1 MKSEIDTLKE
11 QLESVSGIEKVDILN
26 RLSDSF
32 FDQSETT
39 ALEYAKEAL
48 DLARE
53 TRYRQGEA
61 IALRRIG
68 KIFYELGDYTEAMPN
83 YQASLEIEKEINI
96 VPSIAGLL
104 NNIAK
109 IHGQTRDF
117 EKALEINMEAM
128 KLLEGTVEN
137 DSIARIILNN
147 IGNCYLHLGDYDK
160 SLEFYKRS
168 LSICEESGDLG
179 GVALN
184 LSNIAL
190 LHQNHGKI
198 DEALEYYRKAL
209 DIRKELKHKFGLA
222 STLIKMGNCIM
233 ESGEI
238 SRAREYLEE
247 GMQIAEE
254 ENFKDLVK
262 DGLIYTGI
270 VLEQEGKYKE
280 ALDFHKRSFELRET
294 IYNEKHS
301 QAIAK
306 IQAQFD
312 LKQKM
317 VEIEELEAKVRERT
331 ADIARKNEELELD
344 ITERKL
350 AEEALRQSDERYR
363 SLIENAPNMIMT
375 VDCDGNILSMN
386 RIVPGL
392 SPDEVIGK
400 NHLDFVGPEYRDRVA
415 ENIEAV
421 IKTGEAISYQTRGVG
436 PDGRE
441 SFYETFVG
449 PLMQEG
455 KIVGATLIITDITER
470 KRAEEKLRES
480 EERYHQFFEDDL
492 TGDYISTQDG
502 KFLACNPAF
511 ARMFGFKTVE
521 EALATPAD
529 SIYLDPKDRKELLDL
544 IKKKKKL
551 EFYELDLRHRDG
563 RILHIIEN
571 SVGKFN
577 EQGELVQIKG
587 YLIDNTEH
595 KQAEEALRE
604 SEKQF
609 RGLVENAP
617 VGIYRTTPDGKIL
630 MVNPVITRM
639 LGYSSTEELMSRNV
653 EKDRLIPETSK
664 DQFREQ
670 IERDGEIKGLES
682 LWFKKDGSETFVR
695 ESARCIRD
703 EEGNVQYYEGIV
715 EEITEHRQ
723 LEEQF
728 RQSQK
733 MEGIGRLAGGVAHDF
748 NNLLTV
754 ISGHAELA
762 AITLNK
768 QDPLHDDLKEI
779 QNAAHRAAQ
788 LTRQLLAFSRKQ
800 TLQPKILDMN
810 DIVRELDKM
819 LKRVI
824 GEDIDL
830 ETIAAPDLWRVN
842 ADPGQIEQVIINLA
856 INARDAMPGGG
867 KLVIETQNVELDE
880 EYTGKHPEVK
890 PGPHVM
896 LAISDNGCGM
906 KEELKSQIF
915 EPFFTTKEKGKGT
928 GLGLSTVYGI
938 VKQSGGSIWVYSE
951 LDAGTTFK
959 VYLPMVTQEADEL
972 SREADVSEAPRGTET
987 ILLVEDEEGVR
998 KLAVR
1003 ILKKLG
1009 YKVLDAE
1016 SGVDALVM
1024 CQNRKKPVDIVVTD
1038 VVMPNMSGAEFI
1050 EKLREFWSDFKVLYM
1065 SGYTSNA
1072 IVHAGVLDKGTPYL
1086 QKPFRPVD
1094 IARKV
1099 RKVLDD

>member
-1 MKSEIDTLKE
+1 MDSTNPTPRSGGVLSLLRRFGLTSGRNRGDAFSMFDASGEAWLVTDLSGGTVYITNIWKISFPAGVGDGQGLGGLRSLGSEATVAAE
-11 QLESVSGIEKVDILN
+11 IERIFKTAT
-26 RLSDSF
+26 
-32 FDQSETT
+32 QGTT
-39 ALEYAKEAL
+39 A
-48 DLARE
+48 
-53 TRYRQGEA
+53 
-61 IALRRIG
+61 
-68 KIFYELGDYTEAMPN
+68 
-83 YQASLEIEKEINI
+83 
-96 VPSIAGLL
+96 
-104 NNIAK
+104 
-109 IHGQTRDF
+109 H
-117 EKALEINMEAM
+117 
-128 KLLEGTVEN
+128 
-137 DSIARIILNN
+137 
-147 IGNCYLHLGDYDK
+147 
-160 SLEFYKRS
+160 
-168 LSICEESGDLG
+168 
-179 GVALN
+179 
-184 LSNIAL
+184 
-190 LHQNHGKI
+190 
-198 DEALEYYRKAL
+198 
-209 DIRKELKHKFGLA
+209 
-222 STLIKMGNCIM
+222 
-233 ESGEI
+233 GEI
-238 SRAREYLEE
+238 R
-247 GMQIAEE
+247 
-254 ENFKDLVK
+254 
-262 DGLIYTGI
+262 
-270 VLEQEGKYKE
+270 
-280 ALDFHKRSFELRET
+280 
-294 IYNEKHS
+294 
-301 QAIAK
+301 
-306 IQAQFD
+306 
-312 LKQKM
+312 
-317 VEIEELEAKVRERT
+317 
-331 ADIARKNEELELD
+331 
-344 ITERKL
+344 
-350 AEEALRQSDERYR
+350 
-363 SLIENAPNMIMT
+363 
-375 VDCDGNILSMN
+375 
-386 RIVPGL
+386 
-392 SPDEVIGK
+392 
-400 NHLDFVGPEYRDRVA
+400 
-415 ENIEAV
+415 IEASNGRPEWWRLRA
-421 IKTGEAISYQTRGVG
+421 T
-436 PDGRE
+436 PDGRGHVFWRADDVTTQRERETLGRLE
-441 SFYETFVG
+441 SEMVTDFLDNLPVGFFALDANGAFSYVNSTLARWLRRDAGALSAGDIRVQDILGEGNDLPGDGVGYVTMRNPDGDAFRAFVIQNNRG
-449 PLMQEG
+449 HSGRYGVGVRAVVLRDPESG
-455 KIVGATLIITDITER
+455 KDVEPDARSSNAADGDHSLPGWLFDDAPIGLALLKEDGSIQSCNHALARFFGANRDALRGTLLTSHVSAEDRDEVNAALSKLVMGTARAIHAEVRLPGDGADARAASLHAARMESADGTNGAEDT
-470 KRAEEKLRES
+470 AEE
-480 EERYHQFFEDDL
+480 
-492 TGDYISTQDG
+492 GCGI
-502 KFLACNPAF
+502 
-511 ARMFGFKTVE
+511 
-521 EALATPAD
+521 
-529 SIYLDPKDRKELLDL
+529 
-544 IKKKKKL
+544 
-551 EFYELDLRHRDG
+551 
-563 RILHIIEN
+563 ILHVIDET
-571 SVGKFN
+571 
-577 EQGELVQIKG
+577 EQRHLEVQF
-587 YLIDNTEH
+587 T
-595 KQAEEALRE
+595 
-604 SEKQF
+604 
-609 RGLVENAP
+609 
-617 VGIYRTTPDGKIL
+617 
-630 MVNPVITRM
+630 
-639 LGYSSTEELMSRNV
+639 
-653 EKDRLIPETSK
+653 
-664 DQFREQ
+664 
-670 IERDGEIKGLES
+670 
-682 LWFKKDGSETFVR
+682 
-695 ESARCIRD
+695 
-703 EEGNVQYYEGIV
+703 
-715 EEITEHRQ
+715 
-723 LEEQF
+723 
-728 RQSQK
+728 QSQK
-733 MEGIGRLAGGVAHDF
+733 MQAIGQLAGGVAHDF